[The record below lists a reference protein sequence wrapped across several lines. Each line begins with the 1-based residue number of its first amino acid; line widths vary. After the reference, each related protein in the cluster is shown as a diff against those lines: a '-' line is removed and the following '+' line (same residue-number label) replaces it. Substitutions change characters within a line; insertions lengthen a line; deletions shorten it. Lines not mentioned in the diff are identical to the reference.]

1 MFDDSVGDSE
11 EGSCGKEGNVFE
23 DEEQLLQKRFSTH
36 QISWLVGEVDFCI
49 DLGNDEQGAED
60 GRERKFACD

>member
-23 DEEQLLQKRFSTH
+23 DEEQLLQKGFSIL

-60 GRERKFACD
+60 GRERKVACD